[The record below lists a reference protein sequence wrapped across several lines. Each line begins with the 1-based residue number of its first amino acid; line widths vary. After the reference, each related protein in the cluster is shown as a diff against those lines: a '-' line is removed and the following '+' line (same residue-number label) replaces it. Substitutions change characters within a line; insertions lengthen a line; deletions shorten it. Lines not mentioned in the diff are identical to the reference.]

1 MVKYIDTHITFH
13 VTPDLQRTSIN
24 WIYIVPNCAT

>member
-13 VTPDLQRTSIN
+13 VTPDLQKTASIGS
-24 WIYIVPNCAT
+24 IVPNCAT